1 MAVPEPMPVTIP
13 VEPAVATSVLLLLH
27 VPPAG
32 VAERLTEDPVHTVL
46 LPVTEGV
53 AFTVNDRVT

>member
-1 MAVPEPMPVTIP
+1 MPVTIP